1 MKICICCSLSFG
13 DEVREIARQLEEA
26 GHEVLLPN
34 GVINR
39 LIEKADF
46 DPVKA
51 KLETD
56 PYHKH
61 TDKIRE
67 SDAVLMCNYTKNG
80 IENYIGANSFAELFA
95 AYYFNKTICMLNP
108 LPDMPYINDEINAFG
123 AKILNGDLSKI
134 GTEK

>member
-13 DEVREIARQLEEA
+13 DEVRQIAEQLEKA
-26 GHEVLLPN
+26 GYEVLLPN
-34 GVINR
+34 GVIHR
-39 LIEKADF
+39 LNEQPNFA
-46 DPVKA
+46 PVRA

-80 IENYIGANSFAELFA
+80 IENYIGANSFAELFV
-95 AYYFNKTICMLNP
+95 AYYFNKPIYMLNP
-108 LPDMPYINDEINAFG
+108 LPDMPYINDEINAFE

-134 GTEK
+134 EK